1 MRTRFTLRCIQS
13 GEKCSFISLLAPYPF
28 NKYTFLIK
36 ILSSLVKVILFIY
49 ITTVVCQVVWL
60 PRKSCSCRPTKLFEL
75 NQSATEWRCL
85 VWHII
90 MGELMLII
98 LCRPALECSFCWDTV
113 YVRLS
118 VCSLRPKTMRSSV
131 LVSVVLVAMATSD
144 VTKFDGQNVSELSIS
159 SEQYEN
165 LHSKLTEVN
174 LQLQQLKNVVDKLP
188 SISQPASRL
197 IGTSVTVVMVR
208 FHV

>member
-1 MRTRFTLRCIQS
+1 
-13 GEKCSFISLLAPYPF
+13 
-28 NKYTFLIK
+28 
-36 ILSSLVKVILFIY
+36 
-49 ITTVVCQVVWL
+49 
-60 PRKSCSCRPTKLFEL
+60 
-75 NQSATEWRCL
+75 
-85 VWHII
+85 
-90 MGELMLII
+90 
-98 LCRPALECSFCWDTV
+98 
-113 YVRLS
+113 
-118 VCSLRPKTMRSSV
+118 MRSSV